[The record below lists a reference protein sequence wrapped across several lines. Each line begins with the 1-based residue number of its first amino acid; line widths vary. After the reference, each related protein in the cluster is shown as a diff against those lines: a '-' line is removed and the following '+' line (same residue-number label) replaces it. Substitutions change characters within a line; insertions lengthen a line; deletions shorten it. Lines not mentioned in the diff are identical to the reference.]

1 MHDVRYFDRFAPVYD
16 LFMPAADRED
26 VEAGFAVADRPIQR
40 VLDVGGGTGRVA
52 RALTQD
58 AVVVDA
64 SAPMLARAR
73 NDGRPVVRGDAG
85 ELPFP
90 GESVDAIV
98 VADALHHFPD
108 VDAALADCA
117 RALRPGGVLV
127 VREFDPGTIRGRLL
141 VAAEHLVRFH
151 SQFYRPERLAERMQ
165 AVGLQAHVVDTGFGY
180 TVAGVKPGQR
190 YPST

>member
-1 MHDVRYFDRFAPVYD
+1 MHDVGYFDRLAPVYD

-64 SAPMLARAR
+64 SAPMLAKAR
-73 NDGRPVVRGDAG
+73 DDGLPVVRGDAG
-85 ELPFP
+85 DLPFP
-90 GESVDAIV
+90 DESVDAIAI
-98 VADALHHFPD
+98 ADALHHFPD
-108 VDAALADCA
+108 VEAALADCA
-117 RALRPGGVLV
+117 RVLRPGGVLV
-127 VREFDPGTIRGRLL
+127 VREFDPETVRGRLL

-151 SQFYRPERLAERMQ
+151 SEFFSPSELAERMQ
-165 AVGLQAHVVDTGFGY
+165 AAGLRPQIVDTGFGY
-180 TVAGVKPGQR
+180 TVAGAKPGR
-190 YPST
+190 K